1 MNFLLRLLLLGLLAG
16 STGCHYFRKTLV
28 VDTPEVVRLR
38 TTLTETKAEF
48 ERSTN
53 AITTAQDERLVRIAV
68 ANEVIKHL
76 ALEPAVPEP
85 SRIKILHQ
93 TEHIDK
99 HVPFAR
105 LSPGFDVKVSTQL
118 ALLNTPEPPAVA
130 APAPAAPDTQAA
142 AAPAASPA
150 PVAVAAP
157 TPAQLRQQ
165 ALIAE
170 ETDARAIDAKLA
182 GATQASA
189 AAFTQLDAVVTS
201 VETSNEARKTDMQK
215 RFKAYEAEITRL
227 REKFEKFKKG
237 QLEDEQK
244 QVVRV
249 LRWTGI
255 GMLVIGI
262 GVIAATKGTQ
272 IVRGLIFCG
281 GGGGLICAAILVSS
295 PAFPYVLW
303 GALIL
308 GTGGLGYWLYHEHI
322 CDRNG
327 RAGDDVIAAV
337 EEIRTKFKTGTD
349 ELNEVFETYAVDN
362 DLPQAR
368 YKLRKNVIDKVLG
381 EWVTEDDGTAR
392 IIDQRRRAQRLIP

>member
-1 MNFLLRLLLLGLLAG
+1 MNLLLRLLLLGLLTG

-53 AITTAQDERLVRIAV
+53 AITAAQDERLVRIAV
-68 ANEVIKHL
+68 ANEVIKKL
-76 ALEPAVPEP
+76 ALEPEVAEP
-85 SRIKILHQ
+85 GRSKILHQ

-105 LSPGFDVKVSTQL
+105 LTGDFDLKVSAQL
-118 ALLNTPEPPAVA
+118 ALLNAPPPVVNS
-130 APAPAAPDTQAA
+130 P
-142 AAPAASPA
+142 ASPA
-150 PVAVAAP
+150 PVAQSSAAPAPSPAPPAPADP

-170 ETDARAIDAKLA
+170 ETEARTIDAKLA
-182 GATQASA
+182 GASQASA

-227 REKFEKFKKG
+227 REKFDKFKKG

-262 GVIAATKGTQ
+262 GIIAATKGTQ

-303 GALIL
+303 AAVIL

-322 CDRNG
+322 CDRTG

-337 EEIRTKFKTGTD
+337 EEIRTTLKTGTD
-349 ELNEVFETYAVDN
+349 DLNEVFETYATDR
-362 DLPQAR
+362 DLPKAR
-368 YKLRKNVIDKVLG
+368 LNLRKNVIDKILG
-381 EWVTEDDGTAR
+381 EWVTECDGTAR
-392 IIDQRRRAQRLIP
+392 IIDQRRRAQRLT